1 LHAIYYF
8 LIGSLWI
15 KFLPLQEPTIDVLGA
30 LFSLK
35 KEDFLNRHITLF
47 EQYGHICQIASES
60 DDLMQILLSNVGC
73 SKFPESDDL
82 FTKLYLNETRA

>member
-35 KEDFLNRHITLF
+35 KEEFLNHHINLF
-47 EQYGHICQIASES
+47 EQYGHISQIASES

-73 SKFPESDDL
+73 SKLAESDDL